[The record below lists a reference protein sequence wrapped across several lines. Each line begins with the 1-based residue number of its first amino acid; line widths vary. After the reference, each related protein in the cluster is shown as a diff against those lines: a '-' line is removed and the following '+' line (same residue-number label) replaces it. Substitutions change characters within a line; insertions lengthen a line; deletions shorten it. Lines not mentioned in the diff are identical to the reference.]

1 MCLSTEHILNL
12 SLGDLGKIKY
22 ESDTRVMYPENISR
36 LVSEEDFI
44 SSNKMNNTHTQRKK
58 NLGTEKEY
66 ISCLLTSSR
75 SMISG

>member
-44 SSNKMNNTHTQRKK
+44 SSNKMNNTHTKEKK